1 MAEKLEF
8 MRGTVDVLLL
18 KALTWGPMHGYAIT
32 TFLRQQT
39 KGALEL
45 EEGALYHALHRL
57 DRRGLVRSEW
67 GLSENNRRARYY
79 HLTREGRAELQ
90 REVTRWKRYTSA
102 VFAVL
107 ELA

>member
-18 KALTWGPMHGYAIT
+18 KALAWGPLHGYAIT
-32 TFLRQQT
+32 GFLRERT
-39 KGALEL
+39 GGAFEL

-79 HLTREGRAELQ
+79 QLTREGRTELQ
-90 REVTRWKRYTSA
+90 REVTRWKRYASA

-107 ELA
+107 ETA

>member
-1 MAEKLEF
+1 MAEKLEL
-8 MRGTVDVLLL
+8 MRGTLDVLLL
-18 KALTWGPMHGYAIT
+18 KALTGGPLHGYAIT
-32 TFLRQQT
+32 SFLRERT
-39 KGALEL
+39 AGAFEL

-90 REVTRWKRYTSA
+90 REMARWKRYAGA

-107 ELA
+107 EPA